1 MATTKIW
8 AIKDSVKRVIEYA
21 RNPDKT
27 ELNDLAREIH
37 YIADDEKTEWV
48 EDEKV
53 YLVSSINCTGD
64 PYEAMM
70 KVREHFGD
78 RGSILAHHAYQS
90 FMPGEVT
97 PELCHKIG
105 VELAEKLWGDRYQVL
120 VASHLNRSH
129 LHNHFILNPIS
140 FIDGKK
146 IDSGYTNY
154 YSLREASDEIC
165 LKYGLSVIKNPRGHT
180 PRNIYFDEKAGKPTR
195 YNLMRWAIDEARKVS
210 PTWQD
215 FILHLRDKGYEFDRN
230 EGGKYPKIKPKDGKQ
245 WTRIYNLGEDYS
257 LKSIDKTIEANY
269 WKGLCGYASYVGKIK
284 SYNFHNQKRPP
295 RQHWLYAPEQD
306 FGPLLTLVLTF
317 VYWASLELSPSVDS
331 CGCGLGPS
339 PVRLG

>member
-21 RNPDKT
+21 RNPEKT
-27 ELNDLAREIH
+27 EYNDLARELH
-37 YIADDEKTEWV
+37 YIEDGKKTEWTP
-48 EDEKV
+48 DEKV
-53 YLVSSINCTGD
+53 YLVSPINCTGD

-70 KVREHFGD
+70 KVRDHFGD

-90 FMPGEVT
+90 FKPGEVT

-105 VELAEKLWGDRYQVL
+105 VELAEKLWGDRYQVV

-165 LKYGLSVIKNPRGHT
+165 LKYGLSIIKNPKGHT

-195 YNLMRWAIDEARKVS
+195 YNLMRWAINEARKIS

-215 FILHLRDKGYEFDRN
+215 FVLHLRDKGYEFDRN
-230 EGGKYPKIKPKDGKQ
+230 VGGKYPKIKPKDGQK

-257 LKSIDKTIEANY
+257 LASIDKTIEANC
-269 WKGLCGYASYVGKIK
+269 WKGLCGYTSYVGKVKNNNNLQIVIQIK
-284 SYNFHNQKRPP
+284 RTISVPHN
-295 RQHWLYAPEQD
+295 HI
-306 FGPLLTLVLTF
+306 
-317 VYWASLELSPSVDS
+317 S
-331 CGCGLGPS
+331 CTTS
-339 PVRLG
+339 HKNRLCDDIVMVF